1 MLKISIPWL
10 EKLSKRIHKTM
21 KPIPTLPEF
30 LNSEAKWYKIVK
42 ETDTVEKFENILY
55 TILDDDN
62 ISTLDTF
69 KIMKQLEEDIIRQ
82 HRNEDIRTVLDVV
95 AGISKYIYVTSK
107 EIELKYWREE
117 ISSYLTEKQ
126 KQLTKEAEELVKYI
140 IESDDED
147 Y

>member
-1 MLKISIPWL
+1 MLKMSIPWL
-10 EKLSKRIHKTM
+10 EKLSKKIHKTM
-21 KPIPTLPEF
+21 KPIPTIPEF
-30 LNSEAKWYKIVK
+30 LNSEEKWYKIVK

-55 TILDDDN
+55 TILDDNN

-69 KIMKQLEEDIIRQ
+69 KIMKQLEADIIKQ

-107 EIELKYWREE
+107 EIELKYEREE
-117 ISSYLTEKQ
+117 ISHYLTEKQ
-126 KQLTKEAEELVKYI
+126 KELTKEAEELVKYI
-140 IESDDED
+140 IQSDEED

>member
-1 MLKISIPWL
+1 MLKMPIPWL

-21 KPIPTLPEF
+21 KPIPTIPEF
-30 LNSEAKWYKIVK
+30 LNSEEKSYKIVK

-69 KIMKQLEEDIIRQ
+69 KIMKQLEADIIKQ
-82 HRNEDIRTVLDVV
+82 HRNEDIRTILDVV
-95 AGISKYIYVTSK
+95 AGISKYIYVTLK
-107 EIELKYWREE
+107 EMELKYERGE
-117 ISSYLTEKQ
+117 ISHYLTEKQ
-126 KQLTKEAEELVKYI
+126 KELIKEEEELVKYI
-140 IESDDED
+140 IQSDEED

>member
-1 MLKISIPWL
+1 MLKMSIPWL
-10 EKLSKRIHKTM
+10 EKLSKIIHKTI

-69 KIMKQLEEDIIRQ
+69 KIMKQLEGDIIRQ

-107 EIELKYWREE
+107 EIGLKYEREE
-117 ISSYLTEKQ
+117 ISNYLTEKQ

>member
-1 MLKISIPWL
+1 MKTSCLRLKL
-10 EKLSKRIHKTM
+10 VE
-21 KPIPTLPEF
+21 
-30 LNSEAKWYKIVK
+30 LNFFASFNADDQRKICVSNVSK

-69 KIMKQLEEDIIRQ
+69 KIMKQLEADIIKQ

-107 EIELKYWREE
+107 EIELKYEREE
-117 ISSYLTEKQ
+117 ISHYLTEKQ
-126 KQLTKEAEELVKYI
+126 KELTKEAEELVKYI
-140 IESDDED
+140 IQSDEED